1 MTEIF
6 HMKKFRPQS
15 ASARRVDGRFI
26 SFVLV
31 VISTMFTL
39 LLGEV
44 LVWLLGL
51 VPDYLAARVSL
62 DRVLE
67 LKNQAG

>member
-1 MTEIF
+1 
-6 HMKKFRPQS
+6 MKKFRPQS
-15 ASARRVDGRFI
+15 ASARRVDERFI
-26 SFVLV
+26 SFGLV
-31 VISTMFTL
+31 VISTMFAL

-51 VPDYLAARVSL
+51 VPDYPAARVSL

>member
-1 MTEIF
+1 
-6 HMKKFRPQS
+6 
-15 ASARRVDGRFI
+15 
-26 SFVLV
+26 
-31 VISTMFTL
+31 
-39 LLGEV
+39 
-44 LVWLLGL
+44 LGL

>member
-1 MTEIF
+1 VTENF

-15 ASARRVDGRFI
+15 ASAWWVDGRFI

-31 VISTMFTL
+31 VISTIFAL
-39 LLGEV
+39 
-44 LVWLLGL
+44 LLGL
-51 VPDYLAARVSL
+51 VPDYPAARVSL